1 MTTPAKFESVTPI
14 LIVDEI
20 ESCLNFWTTLGFQ
33 SVAEVPHGDKLGFV
47 MLVNGGIS
55 VMYQSVASLGSDLQ
69 VNPSKGN
76 SVVFLKLDN
85 LDAVESLLDKA
96 AIALP
101 RRKTFYGTVE
111 VWARE
116 PGGNLIGFAQDVK
129 E

>member
-1 MTTPAKFESVTPI
+1 MTPAKFESVTPI

-20 ESCLNFWTTLGFQ
+20 ESCLTFWTTLGFQ
-33 SVAEVPHGDKLGFV
+33 SVAQVPHGDKLGFA

-69 VNPSKGN
+69 VNPIKAN
-76 SVVFLKLDN
+76 SVVYLTVDN
-85 LDAVESLLDKA
+85 LDAVEALLDKA
-96 AIALP
+96 SIAIP
-101 RRKTFYGTVE
+101 RRKTFYNRWE
-111 VWARE
+111 VWTRE